1 MSALAAPVPPRLRL
15 VSAEDHH
22 GSRLFAVGAATDSA
36 ARSTE
41 PEGVP
46 APRPRLRLVTG
57 GVEADPEATSGS
69 PRVAAQPE
77 VMRRPVAPR
86 RRRQSLEEL
95 APTHPA
101 VRSRSRARLGRAAS
115 APQADALQSQAPAPA
130 ARSRA
135 TSAQVPARTRVVP
148 APAGRRAV
156 PTAAVQRGEER
167 RPAQQVAAK
176 RSAERAALPVAV
188 RRLLVVGALVLAA
201 VLIVAGGI
209 VASGFSTAPAQTT
222 TATVQSGQSLW
233 DVAVATGAGDVNEV
247 MAQIV
252 DLNGLT
258 SSTLQPGQT
267 LIVPAG

>member
-1 MSALAAPVPPRLRL
+1 MSALAAPVSPRLRL
-15 VSAEDHH
+15 VPAEEQR
-22 GSRLFAVGAATDSA
+22 GSKLFVIGGAAADA
-36 ARSTE
+36 ARS
-41 PEGVP
+41 PEAERASADV
-46 APRPRLRLVTG
+46 PRPRLRLVVG
-57 GVEADPEATSGS
+57 GDAAGLE
-69 PRVAAQPE
+69 VAAASARVTAPPE
-77 VMRRPVAPR
+77 VKRRPVAPQPR
-86 RRRQSLEEL
+86 RLSLEEL

-101 VRSRSRARLGRAAS
+101 VRSRSRARTSHPVRASVEGRVAQAPVMQRRVERAA
-115 APQADALQSQAPAPA
+115 AQRMA
-130 ARSRA
+130 A
-135 TSAQVPARTRVVP
+135 
-148 APAGRRAV
+148 
-156 PTAAVQRGEER
+156 E
-167 RPAQQVAAK
+167 
-176 RSAERAALPVAV
+176 RSADRVALPVAV

-201 VLIVAGGI
+201 VLVVAGGI